1 MCSAASTWPTFHTH
15 LYFDGAGLVS
25 RVSGEAVGKLTLS
38 GVDLHHVVGVFN
50 RETLVSDGEDE
61 EDSWVA
67 TEETAQVEAKVD
79 KRPRRKSSVVV
90 ATSQASTLQNLREQV
105 QHLMTLQQPAQR
117 TPEWYAMRKTRLTA
131 SDLATALGESKYNT
145 RFSLLEKK
153 IGMGK
158 KFTGNFATE
167 WGVKYEP
174 VATEIYERRNGVR
187 VVEFGLLPHPTI
199 SFLGASPDGIVFGC
213 QGDCPGGQAKASPL
227 DGHMLEIKV
236 CPASRLYGRATS
248 SYMCVGVHA
257 LSLLGTESW
266 CARAVSA
273 EAPDNRHRPE
283 GLLDA
288 DATAT
293 GGGRAPNLPLPR
305 VRVQPVPKRE
315 RVLGRLLSD
324 REGHGPVPVG
334 QPRGQA
340 GVQIRSYGGQQ
351 AGHGGLDKAAGD

>member
-1 MCSAASTWPTFHTH
+1 MNLRSERFCGRCADDIETPGAERANISMCEGISTWPTFHTH
-15 LYFDGAGLVS
+15 LYFDGTGQVS
-25 RVSGEAVGKLTLS
+25 RVSGESVGRLTLE
-38 GVDLHHVVGVFN
+38 GVDLRQVVGVFN
-50 RETLVSDGEDE
+50 RETSLSDDDDEDQDDE
-61 EDSWVA
+61 VVP
-67 TEETAQVEAKVD
+67 EETAQVEAKIE
-79 KRPRRKSSVVV
+79 KRSRRKSGLVV
-90 ATSQASTLQNLREQV
+90 ATSQASTQAQLREQV

-213 QGDCPGGQAKASPL
+213 HGDCPGAQAKPSPL

-236 CPASRLYGRATS
+236 SRPLNCRVA
-248 SYMCVGVHA
+248 
-257 LSLLGTESW
+257 
-266 CARAVSA
+266 
-273 EAPDNRHRPE
+273 N
-283 GLLDA
+283 
-288 DATAT
+288 
-293 GGGRAPNLPLPR
+293 GGM
-305 VRVQPVPKRE
+305 V
-315 RVLGRLLSD
+315 
-324 REGHGPVPVG
+324 
-334 QPRGQA
+334 
-340 GVQIRSYGGQQ
+340 
-351 AGHGGLDKAAGD
+351 